1 MKSNKILISIL
12 TIFATL
18 TLFISCGESDPYY
31 MVNWEKTYGYATYTT
46 THGVT
51 RFTKFYNENE
61 ADIPAEAIEAIQY
74 SHPYSN
80 KKNPKLRIIV
90 DEFKHYGEGDDE
102 DIGYVEIARSNYEQ
116 LDSRPIKISKFFA
129 YVDGTNVYIIS
140 DLFSKGYRA
149 LESGERPKINNSN
162 NQYYRITFY
171 FSGGKNYNFEIVKE
185 NDSDW

>member
-1 MKSNKILISIL
+1 MRTNKTLITIC
-12 TIFATL
+12 TIFAAL

-46 THGVT
+46 THGEK
-51 RFTKFYNENE
+51 RFTKFYEEDE

-80 KKNPKLRIIV
+80 TKNPKLRILV
-90 DEFKHYGEGDDE
+90 DKWELHGEGDDV
-102 DIGYVEIARSNYEQ
+102 DIGYTSLTRTNYEQ
-116 LDSRPIKISKFFA
+116 LDSRPLKVSKFFA

-140 DLFSKGYRA
+140 DLFSNGYRP
-149 LESGERPKINNSN
+149 LKSGEKPQIYNTKNE
-162 NQYYRITFY
+162 YYRITFY
-171 FSGGKNYNFEIVKE
+171 FSGGKNYEFEIVKE